1 MLNTMCDKIS
11 MALAAQWV
19 ASLSINDLVSAQ
31 RLATEF
37 KRRWSMEQD
46 AQGLGCEEQQKADDA
61 HPTKHLEFE
70 VS

>member
-37 KRRWSMEQD
+37 KRRWSMEQN
-46 AQGLGCEEQQKADDA
+46 AQGFGGEKQQEADDA
-61 HPTKHLEFE
+61 HPPKNLEFQ

>member
-1 MLNTMCDKIS
+1 MLNSMCDKIS

-19 ASLSINDLVSAQ
+19 ASLSINDLASAR
-31 RLATEF
+31 RLAVEF

-46 AQGLGCEEQQKADDA
+46 AQGFGGEEQQEADDA
-61 HPTKHLEFE
+61 HPSKHLEFE